1 MISKSKGNVIISLH
15 KAHINVRSVIK
26 ATRKVTLQTGK
37 LLPPVGGRHLAHIT
51 SNLWHPRGDRQSH
64 AMPMRSHDI
73 VVVSARQGDGM

>member
-26 ATRKVTLQTGK
+26 ATHKVTLQTVK
-37 LLPPVGGRHLAHIT
+37 LLPPVGGRHLAHIA
-51 SNLWHPRGDRQSH
+51 SNLSHPRGNRRSH

-73 VVVSARQGDGM
+73 AVVLARQGDGM